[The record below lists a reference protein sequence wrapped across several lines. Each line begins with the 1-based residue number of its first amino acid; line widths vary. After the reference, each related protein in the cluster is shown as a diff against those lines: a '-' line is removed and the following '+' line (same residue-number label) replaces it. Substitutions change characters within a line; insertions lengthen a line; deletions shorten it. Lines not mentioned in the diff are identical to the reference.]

1 MRVLVTGSS
10 AHLARALLPRLL
22 ADPRIRQVTGVDLR
36 PGDFSHPNFTPVQ
49 LDVRDPAL
57 AAHLAGIDALVH
69 LAFVVMQG
77 DLKMRRQDRAY
88 IRDVNVNG
96 SQAVFTLAA
105 RAGVKTLIH
114 LSSAAVY
121 ALPLRQAPA
130 TETHPRAALPG
141 FAYAEDKIAVETWL
155 EDFEREHAELRV
167 VRLRPHVILGPRAQ
181 PFLRALLR
189 APVYPRLPSPAPLTQ
204 CVHEDDVAQ
213 AIERALFAPVR
224 GAFNLACADAVSF
237 RDLQRKVHGW
247 ALPLP
252 LALVRGAFYAAW
264 RYAGYG
270 TDPAWLAGMPHTLTL
285 DTTRAR
291 TELQWRP
298 RHPTIDA
305 CLKAL

>member
-10 AHLARALLPRLL
+10 AHLARVLLPRLL
-22 ADPRIRQVTGVDLR
+22 ADARVTHVTGIDLR
-36 PGDFSHPNFTPVQ
+36 ANDFRHSRFTPVR
-49 LDVRDPAL
+49 LDVRDPGL
-57 AAHLAGIDALVH
+57 AAHLAGIDAVVH
-69 LAFVVMQG
+69 LAFVVLQG
-77 DLKMRRQDRAY
+77 DLVARRRDRTY
-88 IRDVNVNG
+88 IRDVNVTGTQN
-96 SQAVFTLAA
+96 VCTLAE
-105 RAGVKTLIH
+105 RAGVKSFIH

-121 ALPLRQAPA
+121 ALPLQPAPA
-130 TETHPRAALPG
+130 TENHPRHALPG
-141 FAYAEDKIAVETWL
+141 FAYAEDKVAVEDWL
-155 EDFEREHAELRV
+155 DGFEREHPHLRI

-189 APVYPRLPSPAPLTQ
+189 APVYPRLPRPVPLTQ

-213 AIERALFAPVR
+213 AIQMTLFTPVR

-237 RDLQRKVHGW
+237 RDLQRTLHGW

-264 RYAGYG
+264 RYWGYG
-270 TDPAWLAGMPHTLTL
+270 TDPAWLEGLPHTLTL

-298 RHPTIDA
+298 RHPTMDA

>member
-10 AHLARALLPRLL
+10 AHLARVLLPRLL
-22 ADPRIRQVTGVDLR
+22 GDARISHVTGVDLC
-36 PGDFSHPNFTPVQ
+36 PGDFSHPRFSFVR

-57 AAHLAGIDALVH
+57 AAHLAGIDAVVH
-69 LAFVVMQG
+69 LAFVVLQG
-77 DLKMRRQDRAY
+77 DLKARRNDRAH
-88 IRDVNVNG
+88 IRDVNLRG
-96 SQAVFTLAA
+96 SQNVFTLSE
-105 RAGVKTLIH
+105 RAGVHTLVH

-121 ALPLRQAPA
+121 ALPLQPAPA
-130 TETHPRAALPG
+130 AESHPRAALPG
-141 FAYAEDKIAVETWL
+141 FAYAEDKVALEEWL
-155 EDFEREHAELRV
+155 DGFEREHAGLRL

-189 APVYPRLPSPAPLTQ
+189 APVCPRLPRPAPLTQ

-224 GAFNLACADAVSF
+224 GAFNLACEDAASF
-237 RDLQRKVHGW
+237 CDLQRKLHGRV
-247 ALPLP
+247 LPLP

-264 RYAGYG
+264 RYGGYG
-270 TDPAWLAGMPHTLTL
+270 TDPAWLAGMAHTLTL

-291 TELQWRP
+291 TELHWRP
-298 RHPTIDA
+298 HHPTVDA